1 MLALISR
8 AWYQGFINSVWSAN
22 ESSFKRYLQVLKK
35 GVMPGFGVGT
45 FPFASGI
52 TTAAPVEAYVFRLGM
67 LQRLGGKGYEWRDTN
82 LFLTPPPSCS
92 FTVLWPGSLLL
103 HCSGIWSEVA
113 GFIENSIFSQLK
125 FTAILLGISIIDASF
140 LARVH
145 GKLWVTQLLRC

>member
-1 MLALISR
+1 MLALVSR

-67 LQRLGGKGYEWRDTN
+67 LQRFKVRGTN
-82 LFLTPPPSCS
+82 EGIRTFFLLPPPSCS